1 MKLILAALAVFLTG
15 TAVVI
20 GYSVR
25 LRSSMDGEQL
35 RDHSS
40 SEAIFA
46 PELNAQRIVV
56 AGPSSFQLHSY
67 LVYFDGR
74 FWCMWS
80 RGRAFLEDDNGQLVV
95 FSTSEDGRTWT
106 PPQTLALPAP
116 QRGMVARGFWV
127 VGRELYAL
135 VAQFR
140 GPGVF
145 SPNDPAGKDLQ
156 LMLYRH
162 SGSDQWVK
170 TSMVFRDTLNNFPPL
185 WLGGGHWLMT
195 ARDAGFNASVM
206 ESGEDAFGLWTR
218 RSVVGRYDT
227 KELTPDEP
235 VVVQP
240 ARDRLVMMIRNNA
253 RLRALFRTESA
264 DGGKSWTPPVA
275 TDVPSAPSK
284 FFLLKTSRGDWLA
297 IGNFDPVIG
306 RKRLHVA
313 LLDSAF
319 SHASIVKVSLPGQV
333 QGKEIP
339 SVQYPHAIEHDGNLY
354 VVYSRSKTAIELAI
368 IPMPEL
374 ERVLRERPAAP
385 SYIELVCRYW
395 MPLCRAEATDAR
407 LVAPHVDAQ
416 LAEPPGVGTR

>member
-1 MKLILAALAVFLTG
+1 MRLILAALAVVLAGLALAT
-15 TAVVI
+15 V
-20 GYSVR
+20 GYSVH
-25 LRSSMDGEQL
+25 LRSSADDELLHTQTAL
-35 RDHSS
+35 DAVFR
-40 SEAIFA
+40 
-46 PELNAQRIVV
+46 PELKAERIVL
-56 AGPSSFQLHSY
+56 AAPAPFQLHSY
-67 LVYFDGR
+67 ITYFDGK

-80 RGRAFLEDDNGQLVV
+80 RGPALEDRNGQLIV
-95 FSTSEDGRTWT
+95 FSTSQDGRRWT
-106 PPQTLALPAP
+106 PPRPLAIPAAN
-116 QRGMVARGFWV
+116 RAMVARGFWV
-127 VGRELYAL
+127 VGQQLYAI

-145 SPNDPAGKDLQ
+145 SPDDPAGKDLQ
-156 LMLYRH
+156 LLFYRH
-162 SGSDQWVK
+162 AAPDQWDR
-170 TSMVFRDTLNNFPPL
+170 TPLFLSDALNNFPPVSVSNGR
-185 WLGGGHWLMT
+185 WMMT
-195 ARDAGFNASVM
+195 ARDASFNASVM
-206 ESGEDAFGLWTR
+206 ESGADPFGPWTR
-218 RSVVGRYDT
+218 HSVLGRYDM
-227 KELTPDEP
+227 KDLTPDEP
-235 VVVQP
+235 VLVQP
-240 ARDRLVMMIRNNA
+240 ARNRLVMMIRNNA